1 MEKEASAQALANGNL
16 RMAFQI
22 SETRF
27 SKEGNGFFIRLIVA
41 FLDSK
46 NRFAFLSLQPFLK
59 SSKILRI
66 IKKENIS
73 NFATQIMNWFKQL
86 GQLEYL
92 FAGIFMF
99 LYLAFA
105 IRTYLISKRLH
116 SNINLFW
123 VKFLLRTLFFG
134 LVIVS
139 ILGPSFG
146 GVKKEVKAI
155 GKDIVIA
162 IDLSKS
168 INCNDVQPSRLE
180 KIKFELK
187 NVLESFAADRVALIV
202 FSGDAFLY
210 CPFTFDKSAL
220 NTLLETANT
229 KVVSGEGTDFGKAL
243 ELAHLKFKENETST
257 KKISSKL
264 VLLVSDGEDFG
275 DDTDDAVSKLEKDG
289 VRVFSL
295 GVGTAEG
302 GKVPDGAGGF
312 ILDED
317 DNEVVVKLKPGDLRS
332 IAAQTNGKYFEVTND
347 RNEVPALIEAMAAVE
362 GEVWDVKTIDIGANK
377 YFYFLFIAICIILLD
392 VLFTI
397 NIIRI

>member
-1 MEKEASAQALANGNL
+1 
-16 RMAFQI
+16 
-22 SETRF
+22 
-27 SKEGNGFFIRLIVA
+27 
-41 FLDSK
+41 
-46 NRFAFLSLQPFLK
+46 
-59 SSKILRI
+59 
-66 IKKENIS
+66 
-73 NFATQIMNWFKQL
+73 MNWFKQI

-92 FAGIFMF
+92 FLGIFLF
-99 LYLAFA
+99 LYLAFSF
-105 IRTYLISKRLH
+105 RTYLISKRL
-116 SNINLFW
+116 SSGVNLFW
-123 VKFLLRTLFFG
+123 VKFLLRTIFFG

-168 INCNDVQPSRLE
+168 INCQDVQPSRLE

-187 NVLESFAADRVALIV
+187 NVLESFAADRVALVV
-202 FSGDAFLY
+202 FSSDAFLY
-210 CPFTFDKSAL
+210 CPFTFDKGAL

-229 KVVSGEGTDFGKAL
+229 KVVSGDGTDFGKAL
-243 ELAHLKFKENETST
+243 ELAHKKFKENESST

-275 DDTDDAVSKLEKDG
+275 EETDDAISKLEKDG

-295 GVGTAEG
+295 GVGTSEG
-302 GKVPDGAGGF
+302 GKIPDGAGGF
-312 ILDED
+312 ILND
-317 DNEVVVKLKPGDLRS
+317 DGNEVIAKLKPGDLRNIS
-332 IAAQTNGKYFEVTND
+332 SQTKGKYFEVTND
-347 RNEVPALIEAMAAVE
+347 RNEVPALIEAMTAVE

-377 YFYFLFIAICIILLD
+377 YFYFLFFAICILLLD

-397 NIIRI
+397 NIIKV